1 MGAGFTNLAF
11 AECNVCYCF
20 FIIKLNFLGGA
31 IERICEEVEEEVLTD
46 RGTLIRAARCLLGA
60 ITRVLLLA
68 DIVVVKQL
76 LLAKDKV
83 FRIVM

>member
-1 MGAGFTNLAF
+1 ML
-11 AECNVCYCF
+11 
-20 FIIKLNFLGGA
+20 LGGA
-31 IERICEEVEEEVLTD
+31 IERICEEPDEEISSD
-46 RGTLIRAARCLLGA
+46 RGSLARAARCLLTA

-83 FRIVM
+83 NKYFERKYEYYNL

>member
-1 MGAGFTNLAF
+1 MFLSQL
-11 AECNVCYCF
+11 
-20 FIIKLNFLGGA
+20 INFRLGSA
-31 IERICEEVEEEVLTD
+31 IERICEETQATEEVLPD
-46 RGTLIRAARCLLGA
+46 RTVLIRASRCLLGA

-83 FRIVM
+83 STKEGFSFLNF